1 MGTASVV
8 IADGPAE
15 GTTVSALIVANP
27 VGSVFDPRTGL
38 PWGIGSDGAE
48 SFGLRPPDASELAAA
63 NAVAAKGTVLNTT
76 IGVVATD
83 AALTKAGCRRVAVAG
98 HDGLARAIRPAHS
111 PLDGDT
117 IFALATG
124 DHKPNSEIAV
134 PAAFPNDLPVLD
146 AVCAASA
153 QVVERAIVTAIL
165 DATSVAGI
173 PSYRELFRPHF
184 SRQHSW
190 CRL

>member
-1 MGTASVV
+1 M
-8 IADGPAE
+8 
-15 GTTVSALIVANP
+15 
-27 VGSVFDPRTGL
+27 
-38 PWGIGSDGAE
+38 
-48 SFGLRPPDASELAAA
+48 
-63 NAVAAKGTVLNTT
+63 
-76 IGVVATD
+76 VATD

-173 PSYRELFRPHF
+173 PSYRELFPSAF
-184 SRQHSW
+184 LRQHSW
-190 CRL
+190 CRR